1 MGVHPVHVALTTQYV
16 QTLIRCK
23 AHQVTRQPGFRRADE
38 SDVAQDLRAYVLK
51 QAHHFDP
58 SLACVNTFVARVV
71 DSAAAMIV
79 RDRWRLKR
87 AAGLNLQSLEGSTLQ
102 HEGEE
107 KALADVLVDDD
118 LQRRHGAY
126 GIADAERCEASADTS
141 GLVARLR
148 SPLREIAQLLMDG
161 ACEASIARDLGIS
174 RRRVRKAICEIRRHF
189 RQAGLE

>member
-1 MGVHPVHVALTTQYV
+1 MGVHPVHVAIATQYV

-23 AHQVTRQPGFRRADE
+23 ARQVTRQPGFSRADE
-38 SDVAQDLRAYVLK
+38 SDVAQDLRAHILK

-71 DSAAAMIV
+71 DSAVAMII

-107 KALADVLVDDD
+107 KALADVLVNDD
-118 LQRRHGAY
+118 LQRRY
-126 GIADAERCEASADTS
+126 GTSGVPDEERREMSAD
-141 GLVARLR
+141 LAQVLARLAA
-148 SPLREIAQLLMDG
+148 PLRKIAHLLMNDG
-161 ACEASIARDLGIS
+161 NEASIARDLGMS
-174 RRRVRKAICEIRRHF
+174 RRRVRKAIAEIRRHF

>member
-1 MGVHPVHVALTTQYV
+1 MGVHPVYVSLTTLYV

-23 AHQVTRQPGFRRADE
+23 AHQVTRQPGFSRADE

-71 DSAAAMIV
+71 DSAVAMII

-87 AAGLNLQSLEGSTLQ
+87 AAGLNLQSLEGSTLR

-107 KALADVLVDDD
+107 KTLADVLIDDD
-118 LQRRHGAY
+118 LQRRY
-126 GIADAERCEASADTS
+126 GTSGVPDEEQREMSAD
-141 GLVARLR
+141 LARVLGR
-148 SPLREIAQLLMDG
+148 LAAPLRKIAHLLMDDG
-161 ACEASIARDLGIS
+161 NEASIARDLAMS
-174 RRRVRKAICEIRRHF
+174 RRRVRKAIAEIDRHF
-189 RQAGLE
+189 RRAGLE